1 MKNVIWKAYKL
12 GNLFELTS
20 SGTIA
25 LKNYTLF
32 DDYNEKR
39 VEVVTSSKDNNNQF
53 LDLDDL
59 PKNIPVFSN
68 ALTINRNGSIGY
80 CFYHNDKFIIPTGDS
95 YVLTCLNE
103 RFKKYA
109 DESSYHFLSILITH
123 IFTSD
128 VFGWSYKVNDERFTR
143 EIIMLPCLEVA
154 EGEDYIW
161 EENGKHYTLA
171 VEYIKKLMDQAKE
184 LREQKTIRL
193 YEAERAKYEAE
204 RAKYEAGYERE
215 KSLLVWKGFTLADLY
230 NFDTSLQYPFTQK
243 DLDISAEKSDYYNL
257 AVIAQSAQ
265 NNGVIGYINKERV
278 DNKYIHNHLMTFS
291 LNFGICFYHD
301 YDFALLD
308 THGSIFKLISKNEKF
323 DEIIYN
329 EKLVNLFLAKII
341 DKVCAKSVYNW
352 NWKPN
357 SGRVSREII
366 MLPCLEVAEG
376 EDYIWEENGKHYT
389 LAVEYISYIY
399 LSGRVNKNQKLIDT
413 YSYQY

>member
-12 GNLFELTS
+12 GDLFELTS

-215 KSLLVWKGFTLADLY
+215 KSLLVWKGFKLGEL
-230 NFDTSLQYPFTQK
+230 FDWSSRK
-243 DLDISAEKSDYYNL
+243 DLSLKNYNKINEYQDGYVEVVTGSMNDINDYIPVVELPKNYPTYKNCLCLNTNGSIGYCIYYNREIISPTSSVHVLLHKNKELEKSMSEVVNGFFSSLITKIFTTGAYNRT
-257 AVIAQSAQ
+257 A
-265 NNGVIGYINKERV
+265 
-278 DNKYIHNHLMTFS
+278 
-291 LNFGICFYHD
+291 C
-301 YDFALLD
+301 
-308 THGSIFKLISKNEKF
+308 LISEEKF
-323 DEIIYN
+323 T
-329 EKLVNLFLAKII
+329 
-341 DKVCAKSVYNW
+341 
-352 NWKPN
+352 
-357 SGRVSREII
+357 REII

>member
-123 IFTSD
+123 IFTSE

-154 EGEDYIW
+154 EGDDYIW

-193 YEAERAKYEAE
+193 YEAERAKYEA
-204 RAKYEAGYERE
+204 GYERE
-215 KSLLVWKGFTLADLY
+215 KSLLVWKGFKLGEL
-230 NFDTSLQYPFTQK
+230 FDFSGNHIIKSQIKNLTVYDEYEPGTVGNVTASKENNGIVGYITETDEIMAKKKKHILTIASDAAYAGICYYQK
-243 DLDISAEKSDYYNL
+243 DYVVSTGHNKMIDLAIPEMKKLFEKEELLYSFMAKML
-257 AVIAQSAQ
+257 TKIFC
-265 NNGVIGYINKERV
+265 K
-278 DNKYIHNHLMTFS
+278 TFYGFS
-291 LNFGICFYHD
+291 KSITEDDFYKNF
-301 YDFALLD
+301 
-308 THGSIFKLISKNEKF
+308 
-323 DEIIYN
+323 
-329 EKLVNLFLAKII
+329 
-341 DKVCAKSVYNW
+341 
-352 NWKPN
+352 
-357 SGRVSREII
+357 I

-376 EDYIWEENGKHYT
+376 DDYIWKENGKHYT

>member
-123 IFTSD
+123 IFTSE

-193 YEAERAKYEAE
+193 YEAERAKYEA
-204 RAKYEAGYERE
+204 GYERE
-215 KSLLVWKGFTLADLY
+215 KSLLVWKGFKLGEL
-230 NFDTSLQYPFTQK
+230 FDFSGNHIIKSQIKNLTVYDEYEPGTVGNVTASKENNGIVGYITETDEIMAKKKKHILTIASDAAYAGICYYQK
-243 DLDISAEKSDYYNL
+243 DYVVSTGHNKMIDLAIPEMKKLFEKEELLYSFMAKML
-257 AVIAQSAQ
+257 TKIFC
-265 NNGVIGYINKERV
+265 K
-278 DNKYIHNHLMTFS
+278 TFYRFS
-291 LNFGICFYHD
+291 KSITEDDFYKNF
-301 YDFALLD
+301 
-308 THGSIFKLISKNEKF
+308 
-323 DEIIYN
+323 
-329 EKLVNLFLAKII
+329 
-341 DKVCAKSVYNW
+341 
-352 NWKPN
+352 
-357 SGRVSREII
+357 I

>member
-12 GNLFELTS
+12 GDLFELTS

-143 EIIMLPCLEVA
+143 EIIILPCLEVA

-215 KSLLVWKGFTLADLY
+215 KSLLVWKGFKLGEL
-230 NFDTSLQYPFTQK
+230 FDFSGNHIIKSQIKNLTVYDEYEPGTVGNVTASKENNGIVGYITETDEIMAKKKKHILTIASDAAYAGICYYQK
-243 DLDISAEKSDYYNL
+243 DYVVSTGHNKMIDLAIPEMKKLFEKEELLYSFMAKML
-257 AVIAQSAQ
+257 TKIFC
-265 NNGVIGYINKERV
+265 K
-278 DNKYIHNHLMTFS
+278 TFYGFS
-291 LNFGICFYHD
+291 KSITEDDFYKNF
-301 YDFALLD
+301 
-308 THGSIFKLISKNEKF
+308 
-323 DEIIYN
+323 
-329 EKLVNLFLAKII
+329 
-341 DKVCAKSVYNW
+341 
-352 NWKPN
+352 
-357 SGRVSREII
+357 I